1 MLSTILI
8 MAGGAG
14 ERFWPLSTR
23 ERPKQ
28 LLKLIDENRSLIQM
42 TVERVL
48 PMVPAERIFIATNAV
63 QAPAIRED
71 LPFLPQQNIILEPA
85 FKDTA
90 AAIGFA
96 SIVIESICP
105 GSVMAVLASDHL
117 IKNEESFRETLTQAI
132 EIAER
137 DNAIVTLG
145 VRPSYPETGYG
156 YLETKEMEVGK
167 PVKVLRFCEKPAP
180 DLALEYFKGGR
191 HLWNSGMFIF
201 KVSVMMDAFRR
212 LMPNH
217 AAAFDKIAALGEGM
231 RDAQNHDLINIF
243 NTFQKISIDFGVMER
258 FENTVVIPV
267 DFGWSDIGSFPALA
281 DVFPGNENGTVVKGA
296 EVNDI
301 SSTNNI
307 VISTTGK
314 KISLLGVDDMVIVET
329 PDNILIC
336 SKKEAQNIK
345 KLL

>member
-1 MLSTILI
+1 

-14 ERFWPLSTR
+14 ERFWPLSTK

-28 LLKLIDENRSLIQM
+28 LLKLIDADRSLIQM
-42 TVERVL
+42 TVDRVL
-48 PMVPAERIFIATNAV
+48 PLIPAERVFIATNAV
-63 QAPAIRED
+63 QAPAVIEE
-71 LPFLPQQNIILEPA
+71 LPYIPPGNVIIEPA

-96 SIVIESICP
+96 SVVIESICP
-105 GSVMAVLASDHL
+105 GSVMIVLASDHL
-117 IKNEESFRETLTQAI
+117 IKDEESFRDVLSEAI
-132 EIAER
+132 TIADR
-137 DNAIVTLG
+137 DSAIVTLG
-145 VRPSYPETGYG
+145 IKPSYPETGYG
-156 YLETKEMEVGK
+156 YLETKEMIPGK
-167 PVKVLRFCEKPAP
+167 AVKVERFCEKPAS
-180 DLALEYFKGGR
+180 DIALEYLKGGK

-231 RDAQNHDLINIF
+231 RDAQNPELISIF

-281 DVFPGNENGTVVKGA
+281 DVFTGNENGSVVKGT
-296 EVNDI
+296 EVNEI
-301 SSTNNI
+301 SSSNNI

-314 KISLLGVDDMVIVET
+314 KISLLGVDDTVIVET
-329 PDNILIC
+329 PENILIC

-345 KLL
+345 KLLGNITI